1 MRKLLLFA
9 ILISTWVSAQNTIMV
24 LGTEYQIPEGDTISQ
39 VWGVDVPFRITTLVK
54 EHILID
60 TRFNREALNRVQRQ
74 GLGAD
79 PNQLPELR
87 YYVNGGNQL
96 RGTATSHSILI
107 PYTNSDMHMSLR
119 WYWPNRGRIVD
130 GVQTAD
136 QPEQIGPE
144 YWVQRN

>member
-1 MRKLLLFA
+1 MRTLIFLLF
-9 ILISTWVSAQNTIMV
+9 SVSIYAQNTIMV
-24 LGTEYQIPEGDTISQ
+24 LGTEYQIPEGDTFSQ
-39 VWGVDVPFRITTLVK
+39 VWGIDIPFRITTLVK

-60 TRFNREALNRVQRQ
+60 TRFDREALNTVQRQ

-96 RGTATSHSILI
+96 QGRATNHSILI
-107 PYTNSDMHMSLR
+107 PYTSSDMHMSLR
-119 WYWPNRGRIVD
+119 WYWPNRGRE
-130 GVQTAD
+130 GTAD
-136 QPEQIGPE
+136 QPVQIGPE